1 MSQAFST
8 RDQPAP
14 IPGDAPVLSLILPA
28 VEEEIKDLNNTSPFG
43 PVYWRQL
50 KVDLIARGLQ
60 GEQRYGRPLETNNG
74 RDALIDWYQEAIDGL
89 MYAYQTVAENKG
101 SPKVDMYK
109 ELAVLQ
115 LALAISITK
124 ILVDRGY

>member
-8 RDQPAP
+8 QDQPAP
-14 IPGDAPVLSLILPA
+14 IPGDVSVLSLILPKIEQA
-28 VEEEIKDLNNTSPFG
+28 MESLVNYSSMG

-60 GEQRYGRPLETNNG
+60 GEQRYGRPLETKNG

-89 MYAYQTVAENKG
+89 MYAFQAEAEEKG
-101 SPKVDMYK
+101 SPKEEIYQ
-109 ELAVLQ
+109 ELLTLQ
-115 LALAISITK
+115 LTLTIAITK
-124 ILVDRGY
+124 LLVDRG